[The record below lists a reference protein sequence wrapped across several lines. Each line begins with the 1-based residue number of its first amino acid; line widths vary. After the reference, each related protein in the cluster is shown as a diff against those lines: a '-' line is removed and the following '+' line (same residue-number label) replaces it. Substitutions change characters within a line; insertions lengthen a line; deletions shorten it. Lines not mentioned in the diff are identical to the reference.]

1 MAHQHHTPRFALTE
15 EAIIALLCLIDDA
28 YPHLNSRARC
38 YESINRLSDSGLI
51 TLALFGQLRGIE
63 SEHSFLRD
71 AQRFFSQLF
80 PGGVVGLHPFSFHRR
95 VRRLRRFLEP
105 LRRVVVLCE
114 LVGDP

>member
-71 AQRFFSQLF
+71 AQRFF
-80 PGGVVGLHPFSFHRR
+80 
-95 VRRLRRFLEP
+95 
-105 LRRVVVLCE
+105 
-114 LVGDP
+114 